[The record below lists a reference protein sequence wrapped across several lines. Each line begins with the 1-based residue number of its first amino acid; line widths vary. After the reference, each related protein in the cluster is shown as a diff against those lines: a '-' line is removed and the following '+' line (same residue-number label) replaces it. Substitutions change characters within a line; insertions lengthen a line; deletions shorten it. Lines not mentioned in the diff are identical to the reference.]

1 MAALKEQGR
10 ETLSPKARKAIWG
23 AFVGFFVDMF
33 DVYLPIVVLAPAT
46 VYFVSPALSAPV
58 TAIISGSIFAATL
71 VGRPI
76 GSFIFGH
83 FADAIGRR
91 RTTII
96 AISGFGV
103 CTLLMALLPGYQQW
117 GIAAVLIFI
126 VLRLL
131 DGIFIGGEYSAAN
144 PLAMEYSPKGKRGLY
159 AGIIQSGYPLA
170 FAAISLIT
178 LLMLSVA
185 PAGDLNSPYV
195 QWGWRIPF
203 LVGAA
208 LAFAMAAYFYYF
220 VSESELFEATGGTET
235 PLKTLFS
242 GEHLKSFLQVF
253 VLMSGFW
260 LSLNTVS
267 AILPGLLGSQVGLS
281 NTNVTIALVVA
292 YFVVALAFVGAGALS
307 QQIGRRALL
316 MWLGGLMV
324 MVGTFLYYLLISTAP
339 ENFLVVILLTTV
351 ITVLV
356 SSNWGLATSYI
367 NERFHTSVRASG
379 FGIGYSLA
387 VVLPSFYAF
396 YQAGLATFMPFEYT
410 ALPLLVIGG
419 LLILGGAAWG
429 PETKDV
435 DFSVSSSSAPEE
447 VPEHSPR
454 LDGS

>member
-1 MAALKEQGR
+1 MRVETVEEQR
-10 ETLSPKARKAIWG
+10 SQTLGPKGRKAVRG

-117 GIAAVLIFI
+117 GIAAVIILI

-144 PLAMEYSPKGKRGLY
+144 PLAMEYSPKEKRGLY

-185 PAGDLNSPYV
+185 PAGDLNSSYV

-208 LAFAMAAYFYYF
+208 LAFAMAVYFYYF

-242 GEHLKSFLQVF
+242 GEHL
-253 VLMSGFW
+253 
-260 LSLNTVS
+260 
-267 AILPGLLGSQVGLS
+267 
-281 NTNVTIALVVA
+281 
-292 YFVVALAFVGAGALS
+292 
-307 QQIGRRALL
+307 
-316 MWLGGLMV
+316 
-324 MVGTFLYYLLISTAP
+324 
-339 ENFLVVILLTTV
+339 
-351 ITVLV
+351 
-356 SSNWGLATSYI
+356 
-367 NERFHTSVRASG
+367 
-379 FGIGYSLA
+379 
-387 VVLPSFYAF
+387 
-396 YQAGLATFMPFEYT
+396 
-410 ALPLLVIGG
+410 
-419 LLILGGAAWG
+419 
-429 PETKDV
+429 
-435 DFSVSSSSAPEE
+435 
-447 VPEHSPR
+447 
-454 LDGS
+454 